1 MELERRIL
9 ITGHSPGEYRRR
21 GVLGRGPVDHSK
33 LEADPDILYMD
44 STLRRA
50 RIQNRGDRIQED
62 TVLPDLIPQLL
73 A

>member
-50 RIQNRGDRIQED
+50 RIQKRGQDSGGYS
-62 TVLPDLIPQLL
+62 VLPDLIPQLL